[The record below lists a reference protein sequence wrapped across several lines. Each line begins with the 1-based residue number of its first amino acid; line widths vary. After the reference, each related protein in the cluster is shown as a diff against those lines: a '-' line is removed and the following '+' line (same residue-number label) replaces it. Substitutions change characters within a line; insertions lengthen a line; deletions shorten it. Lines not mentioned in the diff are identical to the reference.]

1 MSSPHRALMVLL
13 ATVIMLSVGE
23 SIALGEQGKSSA
35 LTPPAAAP
43 APSNEELMRNV
54 QCMEQRI
61 RTLEAHLKAQTAAP
75 APAGETPQPFNM
87 RFPEPLPTRA
97 VRGSNGTPM
106 PPPIPMKGA
115 AQPAADAVT
124 PSTSPPEPA
133 AKPTEPTA
141 KPSEPV
147 AKPAEQPP
155 KSAAPPAKVA
165 TPPNK
170 AADPCAPVP
179 LTQTPVAG
187 LSLGAYGEF
196 KYGSLQNPAANGQW
210 QNGADAHRLVLLP
223 TYAITPNIIFNARSS
238 SSTPA
243 PVSMRTTSCMAQ
255 RRSSRYSAISRSWTS
270 STGAPRAS
278 TLSPSATST
287 SITSRPS
294 STASTG
300 RRSITGSSPRPG
312 RRPQPAC
319 LETITD
325 GVNYQMQVSS
335 SLEDFGDDFVLRTDA
350 NTVPPFPIPYAAG
363 IDGLS
368 GLRSSLPVR
377 GDFRQLSND
386 LAYAGKLDFTPPFVP
401 GLGWSMSVYY
411 TPSTTPR
418 LAHDDFGNLLGRSS
432 LTMFDAELRYR
443 IPKTWLEFR
452 GEYVRSI
459 TGSPINLRANNDSD
473 PTNNAGRYMYGYY
486 GEVAMHIPLGTI
498 LNRSR
503 TLAEVSTWVISHWS
517 TEEST
522 TAWLAL

>member
-179 LTQTPVAG
+179 LTQTAKAIPSSPLLPAVPGGPAPAAPPAEQQLLPPLPGGSPATDAGTTGQKGILGIADSPVAG

-210 QNGADAHRLVLLP
+210 QNGSDAHRLVLLP
-223 TYAITPNIIFNARSS
+223 TYAITPNIIFNAEIEFEHSGTGFDADDKLHGTAEIEQIFVDFKIVDQFNWRSPGIDLIPIGYINQHHEPTQFYS
-238 SSTPA
+238 VNRPPLYNGLIPSTWKAPA
-243 PVSMRTTSCMAQ
+243 TSVFGNNHGRRELSDAGQQQSRGFRRRLRAAYRRQYSTAISNTLCCGH
-255 RRSSRYSAISRSWTS
+255 RRSV
-270 STGAPRAS
+270 RAS
-278 TLSPSATST
+278 FFPSRAW
-287 SITSRPS
+287 RFP
-294 STASTG
+294 
-300 RRSITGSSPRPG
+300 
-312 RRPQPAC
+312 PA
-319 LETITD
+319 
-325 GVNYQMQVSS
+325 QQ
-335 SLEDFGDDFVLRTDA
+335 
-350 NTVPPFPIPYAAG
+350 
-363 IDGLS
+363 
-368 GLRSSLPVR
+368 
-377 GDFRQLSND
+377 
-386 LAYAGKLDFTPPFVP
+386 
-401 GLGWSMSVYY
+401 
-411 TPSTTPR
+411 
-418 LAHDDFGNLLGRSS
+418 
-432 LTMFDAELRYR
+432 
-443 IPKTWLEFR
+443 
-452 GEYVRSI
+452 
-459 TGSPINLRANNDSD
+459 
-473 PTNNAGRYMYGYY
+473 
-486 GEVAMHIPLGTI
+486 
-498 LNRSR
+498 
-503 TLAEVSTWVISHWS
+503 
-517 TEEST
+517 
-522 TAWLAL
+522 